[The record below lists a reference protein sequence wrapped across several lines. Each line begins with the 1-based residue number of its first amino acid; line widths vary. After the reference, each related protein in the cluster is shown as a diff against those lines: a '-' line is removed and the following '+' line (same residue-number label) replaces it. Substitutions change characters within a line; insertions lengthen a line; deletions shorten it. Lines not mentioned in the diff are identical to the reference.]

1 MDRLLQLTR
10 RNIDMLKE
18 DVSIF
23 MSCYPDTAAGWQN
36 GVYHERERK
45 EYGLVNGQPD
55 VKASEESLNIPGK
68 WLEERDNGVF
78 IRTRM
83 WTETEDTGFGI
94 YAYVDGPA
102 FGIPTGLKDVKITVT
117 LSNPTQTEQKVSC
130 FANDILKING
140 ESLAAGQSS
149 AQFSFDLYSIEE
161 NTVLRLFVPTD
172 AKKKED
178 AGIFEIIVNDI
189 SFEQL
194 PAKSPKEKPTI
205 FLASDSTVQS
215 YDRFHYP
222 QAGWGQVLYRFFNN
236 GDLTE
241 EQMSPDMMYPQNHI
255 YDTPGVTIENR
266 SIGARS
272 ARSFINE
279 GKWDGLLAR
288 TAPGDFC
295 FIQWGHNDATAVRPN
310 RYVAPADFSYWLKK
324 YTHSCRARGVVPVL
338 VTPIAR
344 RNCDNA
350 NGTFVASFGKYADV
364 MKALGKE
371 ENVPVIDLCG
381 LSVDYLNKIG
391 PEESK
396 LIYLWAAP
404 DAYPDSAYAG
414 GVSDNT
420 HLQEYGA
427 TMYAKLVA
435 GAILDSDNSEFDV
448 LKPLIN
454 TEFKISK
461 PALCADPIPAD
472 SSSPQNFA
480 MQELHIENNVAS
492 FLLTF
497 SDVEG
502 AVKYRV
508 FRKGSVDFQFFPLRE
523 VSAEEKANATVLP
536 FTIPASDVYQI
547 YVAAVFADGSEGA
560 PSRTIE
566 FRA

>member
-1 MDRLLQLTR
+1 MS
-10 RNIDMLKE
+10 E
-18 DVSIF
+18 DIGVF
-23 MSCYPDTAAGWQN
+23 MSSYPAEAVGWLN

-45 EYGLVNGQPD
+45 ESGD
-55 VKASEESLNIPGK
+55 FKDSLEK
-68 WLEERDNGVF
+68 RDDGYL
-78 IRTRM
+78 IKTRM
-83 WTETEDTGFGI
+83 WTETENTGFGI

-102 FGIPTGLKDVKITVT
+102 FRLDTGIKDVKIKLT
-117 LSNPTQTEQKVSC
+117 LSNPSEDELKVSC
-130 FANDILKING
+130 FANDILKLNG
-140 ESLAAGQSS
+140 QVLAPKQEKAV
-149 AQFSFDLYSIEE
+149 FDFDLYSVEE
-161 NTVLRLFVPTD
+161 KTVIRPFVPDPAVEKD
-172 AKKKED
+172 AAVTNEL
-178 AGIFEIIVNDI
+178 IVNDV
-189 SFEQL
+189 SFEYL
-194 PAKSPKEKPTI
+194 PAKAAKSKPTI

-255 YDTPGVTIENR
+255 YDTPGATIENR

-279 GKWDGLLAR
+279 GKWDMLLAR

-310 RYVAPADFSYWLKK
+310 RYVAPADFAWWLRK
-324 YTHSCRARGVVPVL
+324 YTRSCRARGVVPVL

-350 NGTFVASFGKYADV
+350 GGTFVASFGKYADV
-364 MKALGKE
+364 MIALGKE

-381 LSVDYLNKIG
+381 LSVAYLNEIG

-396 LIYLWAAP
+396 LIYLWTAP
-404 DAYPDSAYAG
+404 GAYPDSAYAG

-427 TMYAKLVA
+427 TRYAQLVA
-435 GAILDSDNSEFDV
+435 KAIAASDNPEFDV

-454 TEFKISK
+454 TEFDIEK
-461 PALCADPIPAD
+461 PRLFAEPIPAD
-472 SSSPQNFA
+472 STAPQNFA
-480 MQELHIENNVAS
+480 MQELHVENNVAN

-497 SDVEG
+497 GDVKN

-508 FRKGSVDFQFFPLRE
+508 YRKGSVDFQFFPLRE
-523 VSAEEKANATVLP
+523 VTAEEKSEATVLP
-536 FTIPASDVYQI
+536 FTIPASDVYEI
-547 YVAAVFADGSEGA
+547 YVAAVFADGNEGA

>member
-1 MDRLLQLTR
+1 MNTAEYSVL
-10 RNIDMLKE
+10 M
-18 DVSIF
+18 VS
-23 MSCYPDTAAGWQN
+23 YPDEAAGWQN
-36 GVYHERERK
+36 GVYHERVRK
-45 EYGLVNGQPD
+45 V
-55 VKASEESLNIPGK
+55 SEELPGSGEFADRCEK
-68 WLEERDNGVF
+68 TDDGLH

-83 WTETEDTGFGI
+83 WTETESTGFGI
-94 YAYVDGPA
+94 YPYVEGPA
-102 FGIPTGLKDVKITVT
+102 FSLDTGIKDVEICLVVT
-117 LSNPTQTEQKVSC
+117 NPTDRELKVSC
-130 FANDILKING
+130 FANDILKINSETLAPG
-140 ESLAAGQSS
+140 EKQKEVWFNLCSVEEKTILQPFVPSDAKTYEDSLDAEMIVNEVS
-149 AQFSFDLYSIEE
+149 FSFL
-161 NTVLRLFVPTD
+161 P
-172 AKKKED
+172 KKESK
-178 AGIFEIIVNDI
+178 N
-189 SFEQL
+189 
-194 PAKSPKEKPTI
+194 KPTI

-222 QAGWGQVLYRFFNN
+222 QAGWGQVFYRFFND

-255 YDTPGVTIENR
+255 YETPGVNIENR

-272 ARSFINE
+272 SRSFINE
-279 GKWDGLLAR
+279 GKWDMLLAR
-288 TAPGDFC
+288 SAPGDFC

-310 RYVAPADFSYWLKK
+310 RYVAPADFAWWLKK
-324 YTHSCRARGVVPVL
+324 YTRSCRARGVVPVL

-364 MKALGKE
+364 MIALGKE

-381 LSVDYLNKIG
+381 LSVAYLNKIG
-391 PEESK
+391 PEGSK

-427 TMYAKLVA
+427 TMYAQLVA
-435 GAILDSDNSEFDV
+435 QAIVDSDNPEFDV

-454 TEFKISK
+454 TQFEISK

-497 SDVEG
+497 SDVAD

-508 FRKGSVDFQFFPLRE
+508 YRKGSVDFQFFPLRE
-523 VSAEEKANATVLP
+523 VTAEEKANATVLP
-536 FTIPASDVYQI
+536 FTIPAADVYQI
-547 YVAAVFADGSEGA
+547 YVAAVFADGNEGA

>member
-1 MDRLLQLTR
+1 MIKDS
-10 RNIDMLKE
+10 
-18 DVSIF
+18 VSIF
-23 MSCYPDTAAGWQN
+23 MSCYPDAAPGWQN
-36 GVYHERERK
+36 GVYHERVRK
-45 EYGLVNGQPD
+45 EYKAQTDRPEAGTSENGFRLSGWCVPAED
-55 VKASEESLNIPGK
+55 
-68 WLEERDNGVF
+68 GV
-78 IRTRM
+78 IIKTRM

-94 YAYVDGPA
+94 YPYVDGPA
-102 FGIPTGLKDVKITVT
+102 FGLDTGLKDVRITLTV
-117 LSNPTQTEQKVSC
+117 SNPADAELKVSC

-140 ESLAAGQSS
+140 AALDAGQRSV
-149 AQFSFDLYSIEE
+149 QLSFDLCSIEE
-161 NTVLRLFVPTD
+161 KTILRLFVPTD
-172 AKKKED
+172 AKNKED
-178 AGIFEIIVNDI
+178 AGVYEIMVNDI
-189 SFEQL
+189 SFENL
-194 PAKSPKEKPTI
+194 PEKAPKEKPTI

-222 QAGWGQVLYRFFNN
+222 QAGWGQVFYRFFNDGN
-236 GDLTE
+236 LTP

-255 YDTPGVTIENR
+255 YETPGVTIENR

-272 ARSFINE
+272 SRSFINE
-279 GKWDGLLAR
+279 GKWDMLLAR

-310 RYVAPADFSYWLKK
+310 RYVAPADFKWWLKK

-364 MKALGKE
+364 MKALGEE

-427 TMYAKLVA
+427 TMYAQLVA
-435 GAILDSDNSEFDV
+435 KAIADSDDHEFDV

-454 TEFKISK
+454 TEFEIEK

-472 SSSPQNFA
+472 SSAPQNFA
-480 MQELHIENNVAS
+480 MQELHIENNIAS

-497 SDVEG
+497 SDVAD

-508 FRKGSVDFQFFPLRE
+508 YRKGSVDFQFFPLRE
-523 VSAEEKANATVLP
+523 VTAEEKASATVLP
-536 FTIPASDVYQI
+536 FTIPASDVYEI

>member
-1 MDRLLQLTR
+1 MFGFPV
-10 RNIDMLKE
+10 IMI
-18 DVSIF
+18 S
-23 MSCYPDTAAGWQN
+23 YPDEASGWQN
-36 GVYHERERK
+36 GVYHERVRRESEIPAEETCIFAK
-45 EYGLVNGQPD
+45 EAKLND
-55 VKASEESLNIPGK
+55 VIGAESTTDATICRSQLSRQEVK
-68 WLEERDNGVF
+68 SVKLK
-78 IRTRM
+78 TRM
-83 WTETEDTGFGI
+83 WTETESTGFGI
-94 YAYVDGPA
+94 YPYVDGPA
-102 FGIPTGLKDVKITVT
+102 FVLDTGIRDVEISLAV
-117 LSNPTQTEQKVSC
+117 SNPTDKEIRVSC
-130 FANDILKING
+130 FANDILKLNG
-140 ESLAAGQSS
+140 AVLEPFGKAEYKFSLC
-149 AQFSFDLYSIEE
+149 SIEE
-161 NTVLRLFVPTD
+161 KTIIQPFVPSD
-172 AKKKED
+172 AKTADQADVAELVV
-178 AGIFEIIVNDI
+178 EDI
-189 SFEQL
+189 SFTYL
-194 PAKSPKEKPTI
+194 PAKEKKEKPTI

-222 QAGWGQVLYRFFNN
+222 QAGWGQVFYRFFNN
-236 GDLTE
+236 GNLTE

-255 YDTPGVTIENR
+255 YETPGANIENR

-272 ARSFINE
+272 SRSFINE
-279 GKWDGLLAR
+279 GKWDMLLAR

-310 RYVAPADFSYWLKK
+310 RYVAPADFAWWLKK
-324 YTHSCRARGVVPVL
+324 YTRSCRARGVVPVL

-364 MKALGKE
+364 MIALGKE

-381 LSVDYLNKIG
+381 LSVDYLNSIG

-427 TMYAKLVA
+427 TIYAGLVA
-435 GAILDSDNSEFDV
+435 KAILDSDNPEFDV
-448 LKPLIN
+448 LRPLIN
-454 TEFKISK
+454 TEFEIAK

-472 SSSPQNFA
+472 SSAPQNFA

-508 FRKGSVDFQFFPLRE
+508 YRKGSVDFQFFPLRE
-523 VSAEEKANATVLP
+523 VTAEEKSTATVLP
-536 FTIPASDVYQI
+536 FTIPAADVYEV
-547 YVAAVFADGSEGA
+547 YVAAVFADGQEGA